1 MGVDADKKVLVE
13 IENKLL
19 ELLKNVVHHTLD
31 DKELATT
38 IEDAKKK
45 SVQSQGES
53 RNPEKSSNQ
62 QPGSVLNANQL
73 VFAY

>member
-19 ELLKNVVHHTLD
+19 QLLKNVVHHTLD

-38 IEDAKKK
+38 IEDAKK
-45 SVQSQGES
+45 VGQRQGES
-53 RNPEKSSNQ
+53 RNQEKFQINKHA
-62 QPGSVLNANQL
+62 P
-73 VFAY
+73 F

>member
-19 ELLKNVVHHTLD
+19 QLLKNVVHHTLD

-45 SVQSQGES
+45 SVNVKERVGIRKKFQINKQA
-53 RNPEKSSNQ
+53 P
-62 QPGSVLNANQL
+62 
-73 VFAY
+73 F

>member
-31 DKELATT
+31 DKKLVTT

-45 SVQSQGES
+45 SVQ
-53 RNPEKSSNQ
+53 R
-62 QPGSVLNANQL
+62 
-73 VFAY
+73 

>member
-1 MGVDADKKVLVE
+1 MSVDADKKVLVE

-31 DKELATT
+31 DEELATT

-45 SVQSQGES
+45 SVNVKE
-53 RNPEKSSNQ
+53 R
-62 QPGSVLNANQL
+62 V
-73 VFAY
+73 

>member
-45 SVQSQGES
+45 SVNVKERVGIRKKFQINKQA
-53 RNPEKSSNQ
+53 P
-62 QPGSVLNANQL
+62 
-73 VFAY
+73 F

>member
-45 SVQSQGES
+45 SVQ
-53 RNPEKSSNQ
+53 R
-62 QPGSVLNANQL
+62 
-73 VFAY
+73 

>member
-19 ELLKNVVHHTLD
+19 QLLKNVVHHTLD

-38 IEDAKKK
+38 IEDAKK
-45 SVQSQGES
+45 VGQRQGES
-53 RNPEKSSNQ
+53 RNQEKISNQ
-62 QPGSVLNANQL
+62 QAGSVLNANQL

>member
-19 ELLKNVVHHTLD
+19 ELLKNVVRHTLD

-45 SVQSQGES
+45 SVQRQGES

-62 QPGSVLNANQL
+62 QAGSVLNANQL